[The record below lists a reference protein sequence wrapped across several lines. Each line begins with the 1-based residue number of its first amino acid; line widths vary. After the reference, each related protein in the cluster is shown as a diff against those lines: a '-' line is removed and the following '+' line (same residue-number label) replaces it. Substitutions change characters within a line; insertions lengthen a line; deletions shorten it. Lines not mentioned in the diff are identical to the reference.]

1 MQSNLEAEIVKKIL
15 AVVILSLASASV
27 SAQRV
32 ESPDRIFTD
41 QRSYVADP
49 SARLARC
56 GRMDFAEHLI
66 DVYVDLFANSLRTS
80 PGLLRE
86 RLFKM
91 SYEQYDRLQAANWP
105 DPRTASLECAA
116 HTQRALELIARWN
129 FQ

>member
-1 MQSNLEAEIVKKIL
+1 LELGIVKKII
-15 AVVILSLASASV
+15 VVVMLSLVSASGF
-27 SAQRV
+27 AQQV

-41 QRSYVADP
+41 QRSYVAEP

-66 DVYVDLFANSLRTS
+66 DVYVGLFANSLRT
-80 PGLLRE
+80 PPALLRE

-91 SYEQYDRLQAANWP
+91 SYEQYDLLQSTNWP
-105 DPRTASLECAA
+105 DQRTASLECAA

>member
-1 MQSNLEAEIVKKIL
+1 MKKIM
-15 AVVILSLASASV
+15 AVVILSLASANV

-41 QRSYVADP
+41 QRSYVAEP

-56 GRMDFAEHLI
+56 GRIDFAEHLI

-80 PGLLRE
+80 PGILRE
-86 RLFKM
+86 RLFEM

-116 HTQRALELIARWN
+116 HTRRALELISRWN
-129 FQ
+129 FL

>member
-1 MQSNLEAEIVKKIL
+1 MLKNII
-15 AVVILSLASASV
+15 AVLTLSLVSASV
-27 SAQRV
+27 FGQRV

-41 QRSYVADP
+41 QRSYVAEP

-66 DVYVDLFANSLRTS
+66 DVYVDLFANSLRTP
-80 PGLLRE
+80 PGLLRD
-86 RLFKM
+86 RLFEM
-91 SYEQYDRLQAANWP
+91 SYKQYDRLQADNWP

-129 FQ
+129 FR

>member
-1 MQSNLEAEIVKKIL
+1 MLKNII
-15 AVVILSLASASV
+15 AVVTLSLVSASV
-27 SAQRV
+27 FAQRV
-32 ESPDRIFTD
+32 DSPDRIFTD
-41 QRSYVADP
+41 QISYVAEP

-66 DVYVDLFANSLRTS
+66 DVYVDLFANSLRTP

-91 SYEQYDRLQAANWP
+91 SYEQYDLLQDANWP

>member
-1 MQSNLEAEIVKKIL
+1 VKKII
-15 AVVILSLASASV
+15 AVVMLSVVSV
-27 SAQRV
+27 SVFGQRV
-32 ESPDRIFTD
+32 VSPERIFTD
-41 QRSYVADP
+41 QKSYVAEP

-80 PGLLRE
+80 PGQLRE
-86 RLFKM
+86 RLFQM
-91 SYEQYDRLQAANWP
+91 SYQQYDRLQAANWP

>member
-1 MQSNLEAEIVKKIL
+1 MKKVMVI
-15 AVVILSLASASV
+15 VILSLLPASV
-27 SAQRV
+27 FGQRA
-32 ESPDRIFTD
+32 ENLDRIFTD
-41 QRSYVADP
+41 QRSYVAEP

-86 RLFKM
+86 RLFEM

-116 HTQRALELIARWN
+116 HTRRALELISRWN
-129 FQ
+129 FL